1 MTNWPPKKISIF
13 IQQYKKIL
21 LLWGA
26 IVVSILLLLYF
37 GVDTKL
43 IALLTLLLGLLTK
56 AFAGLAAMISLIPI
70 IGPLIVKLF
79 AIPLFWI
86 LNALGYFVSVIA
98 IKKGYA
104 KEVVHSR
111 ILAIVLLVGIL
122 LGYILGHL
130 LPIR

>member
-1 MTNWPPKKISIF
+1 MSDSLI
-13 IQQYKKIL
+13 YRYRKIL
-21 LLWGA
+21 LLWGI
-26 IVVSILLLLYF
+26 IVILLLIMLYL
-37 GVDTKL
+37 GVDSKI
-43 IALLTLLLGLLTK
+43 IAFLAIMVGLLTK
-56 AFAGLAAMISLIPI
+56 AFTGLVALISLIPFV
-70 IGPLIVKLF
+70 GPFIVKLF

-98 IKKGYA
+98 IKKGYT

-111 ILAIVLLVGIL
+111 VLTIALLVGIL